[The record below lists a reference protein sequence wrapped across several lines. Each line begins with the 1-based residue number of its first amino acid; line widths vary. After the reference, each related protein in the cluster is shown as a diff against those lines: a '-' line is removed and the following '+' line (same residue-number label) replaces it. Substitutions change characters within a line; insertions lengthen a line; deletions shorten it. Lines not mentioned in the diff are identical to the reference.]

1 MGGIMGNTIASPGI
15 ELRKGARSESI
26 RIDFIYKGVRCR
38 EALKLEHT
46 KKNIA
51 YAIRRR
57 GEVLNAI
64 ERGTF
69 RYGEFF
75 PDSPKSSLF
84 EPKIARTER
93 DGDLTVGQLIREYL
107 DIASRNLELSSYNC
121 YKQNADKHLLP
132 KWGATRAVDL
142 TTRNLRLWIMSFK
155 VKRKTL
161 QLILTP
167 LRNALELAVIDEIIE
182 CSPFDSI
189 KLGKII
195 SRQQMGSDFEAD
207 PFDIDE
213 IEAILK
219 ACERAQEH
227 NMFEFAFATGLRPS
241 EYIGLRWGAVN
252 YVKNTF
258 SVQGAFVDGK
268 MKDSAK
274 TLKGLRDVDMRH
286 AAHEALIAQQKYT
299 KIAGDLVFIH
309 PVSGE
314 QWTGDKQIRERW
326 RRILLIAGVRYR
338 NPYQT
343 RHTFASSLLM
353 LGANPLYVATQLGHA
368 DTTMVTRTYGKWIGK
383 GLDQGM
389 RERLERFLKRTDPA
403 FSNEFPKFA

>member
-1 MGGIMGNTIASPGI
+1 MGNTIASPGI

-26 RIDFIYKGVRCR
+26 RIDCIYKGVRCR
-38 EALKLEHT
+38 EALKL
-46 KKNIA
+46 A
-51 YAIRRR
+51 YAVRRR

-69 RYGEFF
+69 RYSEFF
-75 PDSPKSSLF
+75 PDSPKSKLF
-84 EPKIARTER
+84 EPKAEQTMR
-93 DGDLTVGQLIREYL
+93 DRELTVGQLIRDYL
-107 DIASRNLELSSYNC
+107 DIARRNLELSSYNC

-132 KWGATRAVDL
+132 KWDNTRAVDL
-142 TTRNLRLWIMSFK
+142 TTRDLRLWIMSFNI
-155 VKRKTL
+155 KRKTL

-167 LRNALELAVIDEIIE
+167 LRNALELAVVDEIIE
-182 CSPFDSI
+182 SSPPFDSI

-195 SRQQMGSDFEAD
+195 SREQMGADFEAD
-207 PFDIDE
+207 PFDINE
-213 IEAILK
+213 IEAILE
-219 ACERAQEH
+219 ACEREQER
-227 NMFEFAFATGLRPS
+227 NMFRFAFASGLRPS

-252 YVKNTF
+252 FVKNAF
-258 SVQGAFVDGK
+258 SVQGAFVDGQ

-274 TLKGLRDVDMRH
+274 TLKGLRDVDMRY
-286 AAHEALIAQQKYT
+286 AAHEALIGQQRYT
-299 KIAGDLVFIH
+299 KMAGDLVFLH
-309 PVSGE
+309 PISGE

-389 RERLERFLKRTDPA
+389 RERLERLLKRTDPA
-403 FSNEFPKFA
+403 FGNEFPKFA